1 MEAVIRKW
9 GNSPALRLPA
19 LALKEAA
26 LTIDQKITISVS
38 RGRIVIEPSVIE
50 PFERVEYNLD
60 DLLAGITRQNTH
72 AEVSFGKLQ
81 R

>member
-1 MEAVIRKW
+1 LLTKLFSDVSLM
-9 GNSPALRLPA
+9 LRSELGFSYA
-19 LALKEAA
+19 EGFCTAS
-26 LTIDQKITISVS
+26 TISVS

-50 PFERVEYNLD
+50 PSERVEYNLD